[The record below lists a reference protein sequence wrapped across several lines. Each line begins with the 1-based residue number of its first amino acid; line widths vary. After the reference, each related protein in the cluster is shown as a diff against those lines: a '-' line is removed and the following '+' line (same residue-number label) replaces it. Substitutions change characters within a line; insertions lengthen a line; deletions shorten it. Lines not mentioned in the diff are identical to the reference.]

1 MELYEEEKR
10 RATEKGLIVPPDG
23 MPDPS
28 NVDGDLN
35 YHLEL
40 VDLLGMCA
48 KGHTPKPNPTPNPT
62 PNPAPNPTPNP
73 NPNLTR
79 CAKGRNPVT
88 EEYCRRWFSEDDLF
102 RVLSQVELYVCAAYT

>member
-48 KGHTPKPNPTPNPT
+48 KGHTPKPNPTPNP
-62 PNPAPNPTPNP
+62 APNP
-73 NPNLTR
+73 NPNPTR

-102 RVLSQVELYVCAAYT
+102 RVLSQVDLYICAAYT

>member
-1 MELYEEEKR
+1 MQLYEEEKR
-10 RATEKGLIVPPDG
+10 RAVERGFAIPPDG
-23 MPDPS
+23 LPDPT

-40 VDLLGMCA
+40 VDLLGM
-48 KGHTPKPNPTPNPT
+48 
-62 PNPAPNPTPNP
+62 
-73 NPNLTR
+73 

-102 RVLSQVELYVCAAYT
+102 RVLGQEHVPVFIKSPFVSSK